1 MDSDIP
7 FLYGR
12 ILPKETAPHNSKEI
26 HRYREIAK
34 NISNKQLVE
43 SQLRNKTKS
52 IAWMVSHC
60 KTHSQRETYVQE
72 LGKYIDVDIYG
83 ACDDGKFVCQR
94 HGMFHSEPRCN
105 QVIESTYV

>member
-1 MDSDIP
+1 
-7 FLYGR
+7 
-12 ILPKETAPHNSKEI
+12 
-26 HRYREIAK
+26 
-34 NISNKQLVE
+34 
-43 SQLRNKTKS
+43 
-52 IAWMVSHC
+52 
-60 KTHSQRETYVQE
+60 VQE